1 MLDELP
7 VELVVTGDPRFTLP
21 GAPRVT
27 VKPWQA
33 GTEIA
38 EVGAFDIGLMPLPD
52 DDWSRGKCGF
62 KALLSMA
69 LGVPPVVSPVGV
81 NTEIVEDGRN
91 GLFAAGEDAWVAAVG
106 RLVADPALRARMG
119 TAARETVL
127 ERYSGQQW
135 APRFYEVLVE
145 ARDAGPHRSG
155 GAGPHGVPLR

>member
-1 MLDELP
+1 M
-7 VELVVTGDPRFTLP
+7 VSFTRFRLP

-33 GTEIA
+33 DTEIA

-91 GLFAAGEDAWVAAVG
+91 GLVATGEDAWVAAVG

-119 TAARETVL
+119 DAARETVVA
-127 ERYSGQQW
+127 RYSGQQW
-135 APRFYEVLVE
+135 APRFREVLLE
-145 ARDAGPHRSG
+145 ARDTGPIR
-155 GAGPHGVPLR
+155 